1 MNFTHLDNFVKNL
14 KRHLLDTQSKTCS
27 PVVLIYHGDEEV
39 ESYVD
44 YDLIQYMDE
53 KDSHVIM
60 VADEILNSISF
71 LSSQLKTDESKRYFL
86 DYLASSLIKKTN
98 D

>member
-1 MNFTHLDNFVKNL
+1 MDFTPLNNFVKNL
-14 KRHLLDTQSKTCS
+14 KRHLLDTQSKTCI
-27 PVVLIYHGDEEV
+27 PIILTYQGDDEV
-39 ESYVD
+39 DNYVD
-44 YDLIQYMDE
+44 CDLLQYMNE

-60 VADEILNSISF
+60 VADEILNSINF